1 MPQWLTFRRTSG
13 RDLTAVRRPKRS
25 LRRGVAA
32 AMNKAELV
40 EFAEAAGLDTSG
52 TKADLLE
59 RVAEPE
65 SNDATVETD
74 G

>member
-1 MPQWLTFRRTSG
+1 MPQWLTFRRSSG

-32 AMNKAELV
+32 AMNKSELV
-40 EFAEAAGLDTSG
+40 EFAEAAGIDTSG

-59 RVAEPE
+59 RVSEPE
-65 SNDATVETD
+65 EPAD